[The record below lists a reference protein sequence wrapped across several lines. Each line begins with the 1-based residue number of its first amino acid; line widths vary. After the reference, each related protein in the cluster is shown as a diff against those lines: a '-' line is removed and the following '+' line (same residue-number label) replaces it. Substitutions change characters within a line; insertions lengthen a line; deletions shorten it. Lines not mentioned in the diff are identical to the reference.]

1 MIHLK
6 QKWDKI
12 KSYAILSGIKYRF
25 DKCFRYFVN
34 IQIMMGRFPM
44 RMQMDRAPGT
54 LSFPFPT
61 QVHVRSMFSWF
72 LTNPSPVGLFQ
83 WHELAPRVHLVSS
96 CGSPVSDPTVRP
108 GWPFCPRCSGL
119 LGPKRSEVSPT
130 VTPQSRA
137 SSKRTA
143 ANEKSNKNSVRK
155 LPPKGE
161 NDNQM
166 QMIVLDNRIISFYL
180 KWIFLFLFS
189 N

>member
-1 MIHLK
+1 MLSLFCK
-6 QKWDKI
+6 YSNNDGKI
-12 KSYAILSGIKYRF
+12 SNANANGSGTWHPF
-25 DKCFRYFVN
+25 F
-34 IQIMMGRFPM
+34 
-44 RMQMDRAPGT
+44 
-54 LSFPFPT
+54 SFP
-61 QVHVRSMFSWF
+61 
-72 LTNPSPVGLFQ
+72 NPSSCTVDVFLISDQSITCAQSVGLFQ